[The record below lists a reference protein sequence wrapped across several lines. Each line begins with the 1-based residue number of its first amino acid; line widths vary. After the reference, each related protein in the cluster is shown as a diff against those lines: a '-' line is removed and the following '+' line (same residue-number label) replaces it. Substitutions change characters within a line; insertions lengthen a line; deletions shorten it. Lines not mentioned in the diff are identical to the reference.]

1 MRRVFILI
9 LIPQLLVLAGAA
21 QSPPSASL
29 PPEQQM
35 LRLTNLERQR
45 AGLSPLDWNAKL
57 AQAAQAHSRKLASHE
72 SLSHQFPGEPVLT
85 DRVSVTGARF
95 SALAENVALAGNAD
109 EAHEALMNSPGHR
122 ANIMNPEYNAVGIA
136 VVWVDRDM
144 YVTEDF
150 ARVVPTYSAE
160 QFRAGVEASI
170 NRVRQQR
177 RIAPA
182 DFRGD
187 PELDHAACSNKADPK
202 AILGRVS
209 GATQATVFTASDP
222 SELPSPVVKAASDPS
237 VKRISLGVCY
247 RNDASDNFSKFWVIA
262 AFYPTTNWQSQ
273 NIPGR

>member
-1 MRRVFILI
+1 MKLQLI
-9 LIPQLLVLAGAA
+9 VLALVLLMVAGAA
-21 QSPPSASL
+21 QAPPSTPL

-35 LRLTNLERQR
+35 LKLLNLERER
-45 AGLSPLDWNAKL
+45 AGLPPLDWNAKL

-72 SLSHQFPGEPVLT
+72 ELSHRFAGEPGLT
-85 DRVSVTGARF
+85 ERVSVTGARF

-136 VVWVDRDM
+136 VVWVDHDM

-150 ARVVPTYSAE
+150 ARVVATYSAE
-160 QFRAGVEASI
+160 QFRDAVVASI
-170 NRVRQQR
+170 NRVRLQR

-187 PELDHAACSNKADPK
+187 PELDRAACSSKTDPK

-222 SELPSPVVKAASDPS
+222 SQLPAPVVKAASDPS

-262 AFYPTTNWQSQ
+262 AFYPTANWQSQ